1 MFVLELLFTSAIIV
15 LVLMFTY
22 AVLKEVYKDFI
33 K

>member
-1 MFVLELLFTSAIIV
+1 MFLLELLFTFVIV
-15 LVLMFTY
+15 IMVVMFTY